1 MAGCSTT
8 TPHPTEVAA
17 IRHLVIA
24 RTPTPPLRLPSFSDG
39 FLSGLATQY
48 PSLLTHALKPD
59 EEKVVRLSPPAIPDF
74 GEILAQD
81 IQNGIPS
88 AFVAWPTTEILA
100 QPVSEGRRS
109 GEAAMLEVSLTDQYA
124 SWLHAH
130 LMTFARI
137 TLYSPSGEV
146 LMTERI
152 HVNSLYVQG
161 SQKIDGVASKG
172 NVLLAAEYQLASS
185 EIVTKLTERLRVLGF
200 R

>member
-1 MAGCSTT
+1 
-8 TPHPTEVAA
+8 
-17 IRHLVIA
+17 
-24 RTPTPPLRLPSFSDG
+24 
-39 FLSGLATQY
+39 
-48 PSLLTHALKPD
+48 
-59 EEKVVRLSPPAIPDF
+59 
-74 GEILAQD
+74 
-81 IQNGIPS
+81 
-88 AFVAWPTTEILA
+88 
-100 QPVSEGRRS
+100 
-109 GEAAMLEVSLTDQYA
+109 MLEVSLTDQYA